1 MLKDRAQQFIEKTRQ
16 ARDKGEQPS
25 PIVLAAN
32 PYFAI
37 VDGELV
43 NVLGTTDVPG
53 MSPAYWC
60 SDNDEGHSA
69 PVSFLEARI
78 FTTAQQ
84 ALQYREATRS
94 GTRR

>member
-1 MLKDRAQQFIEKTRQ
+1 MLRDRAQQFS
-16 ARDKGEQPS
+16 EQTKHGGGDATKPS
-25 PIVLAAN
+25 PIVLGAH

-37 VDGELV
+37 VDGEFV
-43 NVLGTTDVPG
+43 NVLSITDIPG

-60 SDNDEGHSA
+60 SDNDGHSA

-84 ALQYREATRS
+84 ALQYLEHERA
-94 GTRR
+94 GTSRR